1 MKRGLGMK
9 KIGLIA
15 EFNPFHNGHI
25 YLINQIKKKY
35 PDAKLIVALS
45 SNYTQ
50 RGEIA
55 CASFQKRKRICKK
68 YGVDQVIKLDFQT
81 STQAAHIFAKNA
93 IKKLI
98 KKKIDLLVFG
108 ASDSDDINKYLNAA
122 KKLKNNQVIYDQNVK
137 KILKTGRSFIFACYE
152 SLKLFLKEEEI
163 PQDILGFEYTKFII
177 NNTLEIKLDCIKRTV
192 SHASNEV
199 SLVYASGTKLREM
212 IKNNQDI
219 SLYSPMSITKIK
231 RIEDTYKKFQKI
243 VKKIDAK
250 KLANIMLVSEGMEN
264 LFKKNIAANS
274 YDEFIELCTSKRYS
288 ASRIKRV
295 YLYVLKKVYKKR
307 QLWK

>member
-1 MKRGLGMK
+1 MK

-122 KKLKNNQVIYDQNVK
+122 KKLKKNQAIYDQNVK

-152 SLKLFLKEEEI
+152 SLKLSLKEEEI